1 MPRLAP
7 VFLGLVLLLTGC
19 NRSPP
24 PQVPVRG
31 QVLVNGQ
38 ALRGGTVVFTPDDKR
53 GARGPVSFAV
63 LDGGGTFNLASENG
77 PGAVHGWHRITVAP
91 PPESSDLIAGLE
103 RYRHP
108 DLSGLEFEVRDSRD
122 NMVTLNL
129 EWPTQ

>member
-1 MPRLAP
+1 MRSGRGSCADHLRLRAGRQWEREAASGDSGAALRALICVWYDPGPMRRLAP
-7 VFLGLVLLLTGC
+7 VFLGLVLLPTGC

-63 LDGGGTFNLASENG
+63 LDGAGAFILASENG
-77 PGAVHGWHRITVAP
+77 PG
-91 PPESSDLIAGLE
+91 
-103 RYRHP
+103 
-108 DLSGLEFEVRDSRD
+108 
-122 NMVTLNL
+122 
-129 EWPTQ
+129 